1 MTCAEKIRN
10 SKSSFSGLVLHLLCE
25 VQPSVV
31 DVVLGEGGHWLWSLP
46 QRQVAVV
53 GLTDDEVV
61 QLLRRGVMV
70 LNLETSINMA
80 LLNLMV
86 KVTFIKSKRTNSQS
100 TSLAR
105 VFSLCKL

>member
-1 MTCAEKIRN
+1 MTCVRRSETA
-10 SKSSFSGLVLHLLCE
+10 LHLLCE

-61 QLLRRGVMV
+61 QLLRRGVVV
-70 LNLETSINMA
+70 LNLETSIDMV

-86 KVTFIKSKRTNSQS
+86 EVTFIKSKHTNLQ
-100 TSLAR
+100 
-105 VFSLCKL
+105 

>member
-1 MTCAEKIRN
+1 M
-10 SKSSFSGLVLHLLCE
+10 
-25 VQPSVV
+25 QPSVV

-70 LNLETSINMA
+70 LNLETSIDMV
-80 LLNLMV
+80 LLNLLV
-86 KVTFIKSKRTNSQS
+86 KVAFIKSKHTNLQL
-100 TSLAR
+100 TFLAQ
-105 VFSLCKL
+105 VFSLFKL

>member
-1 MTCAEKIRN
+1 MTCARRSETA
-10 SKSSFSGLVLHLLCE
+10 LHLLFE

-61 QLLRRGVMV
+61 QLLRRGVVV
-70 LNLETSINMA
+70 LNLETSIDMV
-80 LLNLMV
+80 LLNLV
-86 KVTFIKSKRTNSQS
+86 VEVTFIKRKHTNLQ
-100 TSLAR
+100 
-105 VFSLCKL
+105 